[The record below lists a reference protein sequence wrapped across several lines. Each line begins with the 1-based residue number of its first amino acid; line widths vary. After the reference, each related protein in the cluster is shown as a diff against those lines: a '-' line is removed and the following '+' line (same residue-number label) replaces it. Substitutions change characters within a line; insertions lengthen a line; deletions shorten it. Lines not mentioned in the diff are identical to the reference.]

1 MIIKVNTCQ
10 IVDDAGCSSDGNLPP
25 EYDPTDLMANPV
37 PKSPKPDLKKVFA
50 YQQMQRMIGLYHDS
64 YVDSVRESL
73 KTDIEMFAIANDFVT
88 EFTALVVV
96 EKDRSRK
103 TVDDVIVKKKRS
115 KEKQQKLKKMFQ
127 EYRGNLKQAKKYE
140 QVRKNSL

>member
-1 MIIKVNTCQ
+1 
-10 IVDDAGCSSDGNLPP
+10 
-25 EYDPTDLMANPV
+25 MANPV

-64 YVDSVRESL
+64 YVENVRESL

-96 EKDRSRK
+96 EKERSRK
-103 TVDDVIVKKKRS
+103 IVDDIVVKKKRS

-127 EYRGNLKQAKKYE
+127 DYRNNLKQAKKIE
-140 QVRKNSL
+140 KVIAILSQFSWLIIPLRMK

>member
-1 MIIKVNTCQ
+1 
-10 IVDDAGCSSDGNLPP
+10 
-25 EYDPTDLMANPV
+25 MANPV

-64 YVDSVRESL
+64 YVENVRESL

-96 EKDRSRK
+96 EKERSRK
-103 TVDDVIVKKKRS
+103 IVDDIVVKKKRS

-127 EYRGNLKQAKKYE
+127 DYRNNLKQAKEIEK
-140 QVRKNSL
+140 VIAILSHFSWLIIPLRMK

>member
-1 MIIKVNTCQ
+1 M
-10 IVDDAGCSSDGNLPP
+10 
-25 EYDPTDLMANPV
+25 
-37 PKSPKPDLKKVFA
+37 
-50 YQQMQRMIGLYHDS
+50 
-64 YVDSVRESL
+64 
-73 KTDIEMFAIANDFVT
+73 KTDIEMFAIANEFVT

-127 EYRGNLKQAKKYE
+127 DYRDNLKRAKEIEK
-140 QVRKNSL
+140 VRDIFHESPGTYHII

>member
-1 MIIKVNTCQ
+1 
-10 IVDDAGCSSDGNLPP
+10 
-25 EYDPTDLMANPV
+25 MANPI

-50 YQQMQRMIGLYHDS
+50 YQQMQRMIGLYHAS
-64 YVDSVRESL
+64 YVDDVRESL

-96 EKDRSRK
+96 EKDRLRK
-103 TVDDVIVKKKRS
+103 PVDDVIVKKKRS

-127 EYRGNLKQAKKYE
+127 EYRDNLKLAKELEK
-140 QVRKNSL
+140 V

>member
-1 MIIKVNTCQ
+1 
-10 IVDDAGCSSDGNLPP
+10 
-25 EYDPTDLMANPV
+25 MANPV
-37 PKSPKPDLKKVFA
+37 PKSPKPNLEKVFA

-64 YVDSVRESL
+64 YVESVRESL

-127 EYRGNLKQAKKYE
+127 DYRDNLKRAKEIEK
-140 QVRKNSL
+140 V